1 MKRIEEKQRRGRSRD
16 GKKTMKNLK
25 RGCAKVLID
34 SIFENPTVPPSQLT
48 NEADQHV
55 PQREL
60 DRITAA
66 EQNQSIKTKLE
77 MLTRELEVVKDERA
91 VTDYDVLHMENKRAG
106 RDKYKTLRQIRGGNT
121 KRRIDQYENM

>member
-1 MKRIEEKQRRGRSRD
+1 MGYALLCFVFCFPSFLLFLIL
-16 GKKTMKNLK
+16 TLLK
-25 RGCAKVLID
+25 
-34 SIFENPTVPPSQLT
+34 
-48 NEADQHV
+48 
-55 PQREL
+55 
-60 DRITAA
+60 
-66 EQNQSIKTKLE
+66 

>member
-1 MKRIEEKQRRGRSRD
+1 MLTREDNHTDED
-16 GKKTMKNLK
+16 
-25 RGCAKVLID
+25 
-34 SIFENPTVPPSQLT
+34 ENCTTELT

-66 EQNQSIKTKLE
+66 EQNQNIKTKLE

>member
-1 MKRIEEKQRRGRSRD
+1 MERVCRKIRHGWAGLPVVIHD
-16 GKKTMKNLK
+16 
-25 RGCAKVLID
+25 A
-34 SIFENPTVPPSQLT
+34 VPLMSLQ
-48 NEADQHV
+48 
-55 PQREL
+55 
-60 DRITAA
+60 
-66 EQNQSIKTKLE
+66 